1 MEYRGSK
8 GNRHVSPE
16 AYEDMARVQDRHWWF
31 AARRDILRAQLAGL
45 RLPADPEILEVGSGT
60 GANLALLAEFGRV
73 TGLEMSA
80 DAIASAR
87 ARGLEQPGRVT
98 LRHGRCPEDLSALQ
112 QRFDLVCLFDV
123 LEHIENDR
131 AALAALHA
139 CLKPGGR
146 VLISVPAYRW
156 LWSAHD
162 ESLHHQR
169 RYRLREVATLC
180 EDSGLAVTRSS
191 YFNTLLFPMAA
202 AGRLL
207 DRVLGRRQSSG
218 SGVPPAPVNA
228 GLRAVFAF
236 EQHLLGRVP
245 LPFGLSILVV
255 AHAKGPAE

>member
-1 MEYRGSK
+1 M
-8 GNRHVSPE
+8 SPE

-31 AARRDILRAQLAGL
+31 AGRRDILRAQLAAL
-45 RLPADPEILEVGSGT
+45 RLPADAEILEVGSGT
-60 GANLALLAEFGRV
+60 GANLALLAQFGRV

-80 DAIASAR
+80 EAISSAR

-98 LRHGRCPEDLSALQ
+98 LRHGRCPDDLAGLQ

-131 AALAALHA
+131 AALAALRA

-146 VLISVPAYRW
+146 MLISVPAYQW

-162 ESLHHQR
+162 ESLHHHR
-169 RYRLREVATLC
+169 RYRLGELTALC
-180 EDSGLAVTRSS
+180 GDSGFAITRSS
-191 YFNTLLFPMAA
+191 YFNTLLFPLAA
-202 AGRLL
+202 AGRLV
-207 DRVLGRRQSSG
+207 DRLLGRQQSSG
-218 SGVPPAPVNA
+218 SGMPPAPVNA

-245 LPFGLSILVV
+245 LPFGLSIFVV
-255 AHAKGPAE
+255 AHAKAPAQ